1 MNNIVYF
8 SKKKIIKIL
17 YDAKCGKRIWK
28 VLSIRINSLQNYNVQ
43 REKPFIMIQSIYFYK
58 PGSSLFFIFLPF
70 ASYVNIYWLRF
81 TNFLELW
88 DNKSENR
95 RLSLGTKALIL
106 SRLALNKNSFQGN
119 FHFTVI
125 FVIQCFFLTSNSHS
139 RSNAS
144 FGRRPCVYRFFV
156 PMTFH
161 HSVVSLY
168 VVFNFCGVQLI
179 MTTFF
184 PFFACRSCRLVTL
197 FSTSHPFNG

>member
-1 MNNIVYF
+1 MSCIF
-8 SKKKIIKIL
+8 QKKKLKIL

-28 VLSIRINSLQNYNVQ
+28 VLSIRINSLQNYSMQ
-43 REKPFIMIQSIYFYK
+43 REKPFITIQSIYFYK
-58 PGSSLFFIFLPF
+58 PGSSLIFIFLPF

-81 TNFLELW
+81 TNFLELL

-106 SRLALNKNSFQGN
+106 SRLALKKKSFQGN

-125 FVIQCFFLTSNSHS
+125 FVIQCFFLTSNSRS

-144 FGRRPCVYRFFV
+144 FGGRPCFYRFFV

-168 VVFNFCGVQLI
+168 VVFS
-179 MTTFF
+179 FF
-184 PFFACRSCRLVTL
+184 WRAAYYD
-197 FSTSHPFNG
+197 